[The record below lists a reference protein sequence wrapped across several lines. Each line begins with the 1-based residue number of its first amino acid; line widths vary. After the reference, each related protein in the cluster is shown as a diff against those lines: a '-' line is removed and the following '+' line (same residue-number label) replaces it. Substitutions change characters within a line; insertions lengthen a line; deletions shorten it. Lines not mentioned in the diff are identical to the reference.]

1 MNSVNHKYHHG
12 NLRDEILRAA
22 YNFVLENGYSTMSL
36 RGIAEQC
43 NVSATAIYRHYETK
57 EHLLADVVVKGFVV
71 FNMSVKGKEEDDIF
85 QRCENYL
92 AFAFDNYNIY
102 DLLFSQSVVEFLKFP
117 QILEVADRAFESLL
131 ESVKEH
137 DKSLNDLSASNKAI
151 HIWSFLHG
159 MSSISKKMEVAFN
172 LPDGEMPVPVRSV
185 KRARENLKH
194 FIEDL
199 FRRLLR

>member
-159 MSSISKKMEVAFN
+159 MSSISKKMDVAFN
-172 LPDGEMPVPVRSV
+172 LPDSEMPIPVRSV
-185 KRARENLKH
+185 KRARENLKQ

-199 FRRLLR
+199 F

>member
-1 MNSVNHKYHHG
+1 MKTPFQKYHHG
-12 NLRDEILRAA
+12 NLRDDILKAA
-22 YNFVLENGYSTMSL
+22 YDFVKENGYAAMSL
-36 RGIAEQC
+36 RGIAEEC

-57 EHLLADVVVKGFVV
+57 EHLLADVVAEGFVE
-71 FNMSVKGKEEDDIF
+71 FNASVEGKEEDDIF

-117 QILEVADRAFESLL
+117 QILEVADKAFESLL

-159 MSSISKKMEVAFN
+159 MSSISKKMDVAFN
-172 LPDGEMPVPVRSV
+172 LPDSEMPIPVRSV
-185 KRARENLKH
+185 KRARENLNQ

-199 FRRLLR
+199 F

>member
-1 MNSVNHKYHHG
+1 MNIPFQKYHHG
-12 NLRDEILRAA
+12 NLRDDILKAA
-22 YNFVLENGYSTMSL
+22 YSFVKENGYAAMSL
-36 RGIAEQC
+36 RGIADQC
-43 NVSATAIYRHYETK
+43 DVSATAIYRHYETK
-57 EHLLADVVVKGFVV
+57 EHLLADVVVKGFVE
-71 FNMSVKGKEEDDIF
+71 FNMSVEGEEEDDIF
-85 QRCENYL
+85 QRSENYL

-117 QILEVADRAFESLL
+117 QILEVADKAFESLL

-159 MSSISKKMEVAFN
+159 MSSISKKMDVAFN
-172 LPDGEMPVPVRSV
+172 LPDSEMPIPVRSV
-185 KRARENLKH
+185 KRARENLKQ

-199 FRRLLR
+199 F

>member
-57 EHLLADVVVKGFVV
+57 EHLLADVVAKGFVV
-71 FNMSVKGKEEDDIF
+71 LNSSVKGKEDDDIF

-117 QILEVADRAFESLL
+117 QILDVADKAFESLL

-159 MSSISKKMEVAFN
+159 MSSISKKMDVAFN
-172 LPDGEMPVPVRSV
+172 LPESEMPIPVRSV
-185 KRARENLKH
+185 KRARENLKQ

-199 FRRLLR
+199 F

>member
-1 MNSVNHKYHHG
+1 MDSVNHKYHHG

-159 MSSISKKMEVAFN
+159 MSSISKKMDVAFN
-172 LPDGEMPVPVRSV
+172 LPDSEMPVPVRSV
-185 KRARENLKH
+185 KRARENLKQ

-199 FRRLLR
+199 F

>member
-1 MNSVNHKYHHG
+1 MKIPFQKYHHG
-12 NLRDEILRAA
+12 NLRDDILKAA
-22 YNFVLENGYSTMSL
+22 YDFVKENGYAAMSL
-36 RGIAEQC
+36 RGIAEEC

-57 EHLLADVVVKGFVV
+57 EHLLADVVAEGFVE
-71 FNMSVKGKEEDDIF
+71 FNASVEGKEEDDIF

-102 DLLFSQSVVEFLKFP
+102 DLLFSQSVVEFLNFP
-117 QILEVADRAFESLL
+117 KILEVADKAFESLL
-131 ESVKEH
+131 KSVKEH

-159 MSSISKKMEVAFN
+159 MSSISKKMDVAFN
-172 LPDGEMPVPVRSV
+172 LPESEMPIPVRSV
-185 KRARENLKH
+185 KRARENLNQ

-199 FRRLLR
+199 F

>member
-1 MNSVNHKYHHG
+1 MKIPFQKYHHG
-12 NLRDEILRAA
+12 NLRDDILKAA
-22 YNFVLENGYSTMSL
+22 YNFVKENGYAAMSL
-36 RGIAEQC
+36 RGIAEEC

-57 EHLLADVVVKGFVV
+57 EHLLADVVAEGFVE
-71 FNMSVKGKEEDDIF
+71 FNTSVEGKEEDDIF

-102 DLLFSQSVVEFLKFP
+102 DLLFSQSVVEFLNFP
-117 QILEVADRAFESLL
+117 KILEVADKAFESLL

-159 MSSISKKMEVAFN
+159 MSSISKKMDVAFN
-172 LPDGEMPVPVRSV
+172 LPESEMPIPVRSV
-185 KRARENLKH
+185 KRARENLKQ

-199 FRRLLR
+199 F

>member
-1 MNSVNHKYHHG
+1 MNSENHKYHHG

-159 MSSISKKMEVAFN
+159 MSSISKKMDVAFN
-172 LPDGEMPVPVRSV
+172 LPDNEMPIPVRSV
-185 KRARENLKH
+185 KRARENLKQ

-199 FRRLLR
+199 F

>member
-1 MNSVNHKYHHG
+1 MNIPFQKYHHG
-12 NLRDEILRAA
+12 NLRDDILKAA
-22 YNFVLENGYSTMSL
+22 YSFVKENGYAAMSL
-36 RGIAEQC
+36 RGIADQC

-57 EHLLADVVVKGFVV
+57 EHLLADVVIKGFVE
-71 FNMSVKGKEEDDIF
+71 FNMSVEGKEEDDIF
-85 QRCENYL
+85 QRSENYL

-117 QILEVADRAFESLL
+117 QILDVADKAFESLL

-159 MSSISKKMEVAFN
+159 MSSISKKMDVAFN
-172 LPDGEMPVPVRSV
+172 LPDSEMPIPVRSV
-185 KRARENLKH
+185 KRARENLNQ

-199 FRRLLR
+199 F

>member
-1 MNSVNHKYHHG
+1 MKIPFQKYHHG
-12 NLRDEILRAA
+12 NLRDDILKAA
-22 YNFVLENGYSTMSL
+22 YDFVKENGYAAMSL
-36 RGIAEQC
+36 RGIAEEC

-57 EHLLADVVVKGFVV
+57 EHLLADVVAEGFVE
-71 FNMSVKGKEEDDIF
+71 FNTSVEGKEEDDIF

-102 DLLFSQSVVEFLKFP
+102 DLLFSQSVVEFLNFP
-117 QILEVADRAFESLL
+117 QILDVADKAFESLL

-159 MSSISKKMEVAFN
+159 MSSISKKMDVAFN
-172 LPDGEMPVPVRSV
+172 LPDSEMPIPVRSV
-185 KRARENLKH
+185 KRARENLNQ

-199 FRRLLR
+199 F

>member
-1 MNSVNHKYHHG
+1 MNSENHKYHHG
-12 NLRDEILRAA
+12 NLRDEILIAA

-36 RGIAEQC
+36 RGVAEQC

-57 EHLLADVVVKGFVV
+57 EHLLADVVAKGFVV
-71 FNMSVKGKEEDDIF
+71 LNSSVKGKEDDDIF

-159 MSSISKKMEVAFN
+159 MSSISKKMDVAFN
-172 LPDGEMPVPVRSV
+172 LPDNEMPIPVRSV
-185 KRARENLKH
+185 KRARENLKQ

-199 FRRLLR
+199 F

>member
-1 MNSVNHKYHHG
+1 MNSENHKYHHG
-12 NLRDEILRAA
+12 NLRDEILIAA

-36 RGIAEQC
+36 RGVAEQC

-57 EHLLADVVVKGFVV
+57 EHLLADVVAKGFVV
-71 FNMSVKGKEEDDIF
+71 LNSSVKGKEDDDIF

-117 QILEVADRAFESLL
+117 QILEVAVRAFESLL

-137 DKSLNDLSASNKAI
+137 YKSLNDLSASNKAI

-159 MSSISKKMEVAFN
+159 MSSISKKMDVAFN
-172 LPDGEMPVPVRSV
+172 LPDNEMPIPVRSV
-185 KRARENLKH
+185 KRARENLKQ

-199 FRRLLR
+199 F

>member
-1 MNSVNHKYHHG
+1 MNIPFQKYHHG
-12 NLRDEILRAA
+12 NLRDDILKAA
-22 YNFVLENGYSTMSL
+22 YSFVKENGYAAMSL
-36 RGIAEQC
+36 RGIADQC

-57 EHLLADVVVKGFVV
+57 EHLLADVVIKGFVE
-71 FNMSVKGKEEDDIF
+71 FNMSVEGEEEDDIF

-159 MSSISKKMEVAFN
+159 MSSISKKMDVAFN
-172 LPDGEMPVPVRSV
+172 LPDSEMPIPVRSV
-185 KRARENLKH
+185 KRARENLKQ

-199 FRRLLR
+199 F

>member
-1 MNSVNHKYHHG
+1 MKIPLQKYHHG
-12 NLRDEILRAA
+12 NLRDDILKAA
-22 YNFVLENGYSTMSL
+22 YNFVKENGYAAMSL
-36 RGIAEQC
+36 RGIAEEC

-57 EHLLADVVVKGFVV
+57 EHLLADVVAEGFVE
-71 FNMSVKGKEEDDIF
+71 FNTSVEGKEEDDIF

-102 DLLFSQSVVEFLKFP
+102 DLLFSQSVVEFLNFP
-117 QILEVADRAFESLL
+117 KILEVADKAFESLL
-131 ESVKEH
+131 KSVKEH

-159 MSSISKKMEVAFN
+159 MSSISKKMDVAFN
-172 LPDGEMPVPVRSV
+172 LPDSEMPIPVRSV
-185 KRARENLKH
+185 KRARENLNQ

-199 FRRLLR
+199 F

>member
-12 NLRDEILRAA
+12 NLRDDILKAA
-22 YNFVLENGYSTMSL
+22 YSFVKVNGYAAMSL
-36 RGIAEQC
+36 RGIADQC

-57 EHLLADVVVKGFVV
+57 EHLLADVVVKGFVE
-71 FNMSVKGKEEDDIF
+71 FNMSVEGEEEDDIF
-85 QRCENYL
+85 QRSENYL

-117 QILEVADRAFESLL
+117 QILEVADKAFESLL

-159 MSSISKKMEVAFN
+159 MSSISKKMDDAFN
-172 LPDGEMPVPVRSV
+172 LPDSEMPIPVRSV
-185 KRARENLKH
+185 KRARENLKQ

-199 FRRLLR
+199 F

>member
-57 EHLLADVVVKGFVV
+57 EHLLADVVAKGFNE
-71 FNMSVKGKEEDDIF
+71 FNMSVKGKEEHDIF

-159 MSSISKKMEVAFN
+159 MSSISKKMDVALN
-172 LPDGEMPVPVRSV
+172 LPDSEIAIPVRSF
-185 KRARENLKH
+185 KRARENLKQ

-199 FRRLLR
+199 F

>member
-71 FNMSVKGKEEDDIF
+71 FNMSVKGNEEDDIF

-159 MSSISKKMEVAFN
+159 MSSISKKMDVAFN
-172 LPDGEMPVPVRSV
+172 LPDNEMPIPVRSV
-185 KRARENLKH
+185 KRARENLKL

-199 FRRLLR
+199 F

>member
-1 MNSVNHKYHHG
+1 MNIPFQKYHHG
-12 NLRDEILRAA
+12 NLRDDILKAA
-22 YNFVLENGYSTMSL
+22 YSFVKVNGYAAMSL
-36 RGIAEQC
+36 RGIADQC

-57 EHLLADVVVKGFVV
+57 EHLLADVVVKGFVE
-71 FNMSVKGKEEDDIF
+71 FNMSVEGEEEDDIF
-85 QRCENYL
+85 QRSENYL

-117 QILEVADRAFESLL
+117 QILEVADKAFESLL

-159 MSSISKKMEVAFN
+159 MSSISKKMDVAFS
-172 LPDGEMPVPVRSV
+172 LPDSEMPIPVRSV
-185 KRARENLKH
+185 KRARENLKQ

-199 FRRLLR
+199 F

>member
-1 MNSVNHKYHHG
+1 MNIPFQKYHHG
-12 NLRDEILRAA
+12 NLRDDILKAA
-22 YNFVLENGYSTMSL
+22 YSFVKENGYAAMSL
-36 RGIAEQC
+36 RGIADQC
-43 NVSATAIYRHYETK
+43 DVSATAIYRHYETK
-57 EHLLADVVVKGFVV
+57 EHLLADVVVKGFVE
-71 FNMSVKGKEEDDIF
+71 FNMSVEGEEEDDIF
-85 QRCENYL
+85 QRSENYL

-159 MSSISKKMEVAFN
+159 MSSISKKMDVAFN

-185 KRARENLKH
+185 KRARENLKQ

-199 FRRLLR
+199 F

>member
-36 RGIAEQC
+36 RVIAEQC

-57 EHLLADVVVKGFVV
+57 EHLLADVVAKGFIE
-71 FNMSVKGKEEDDIF
+71 FNMSVKGEEEDNIF

-117 QILEVADRAFESLL
+117 QILEVADKAFESLL

-159 MSSISKKMEVAFN
+159 MSSISKKMDVAFN
-172 LPDGEMPVPVRSV
+172 LPDSEMPIPVRSV
-185 KRARENLKH
+185 KRARENLKQ

-199 FRRLLR
+199 F

>member
-36 RGIAEQC
+36 RGVAEQC

-57 EHLLADVVVKGFVV
+57 EHLLADVVIKGFVE
-71 FNMSVKGKEEDDIF
+71 FNMSVEGKEEDDIF
-85 QRCENYL
+85 QRSENYL

-159 MSSISKKMEVAFN
+159 MSSISKKMDVAFN
-172 LPDGEMPVPVRSV
+172 LPDSEMPIPVRSV
-185 KRARENLKH
+185 KRARENLKQ

-199 FRRLLR
+199 F

>member
-57 EHLLADVVVKGFVV
+57 EHLLADVVVKGFVE
-71 FNMSVKGKEEDDIF
+71 FNMSVEGEEEDDIF
-85 QRCENYL
+85 QRSENYL

-117 QILEVADRAFESLL
+117 KILEVADKAFESLL
-131 ESVKEH
+131 ESVKKH

-159 MSSISKKMEVAFN
+159 MSSISKKMDVAFN
-172 LPDGEMPVPVRSV
+172 LPESEMPIPVRSV
-185 KRARENLKH
+185 KRARENLKQ

-199 FRRLLR
+199 F

>member
-57 EHLLADVVVKGFVV
+57 EHLLADVVAKGFVV
-71 FNMSVKGKEEDDIF
+71 LNSSVKGKEDDDIF

-159 MSSISKKMEVAFN
+159 MSSISKKMDVAFN
-172 LPDGEMPVPVRSV
+172 LPDNEMPIPVRSV
-185 KRARENLKH
+185 KRARENLKL

-199 FRRLLR
+199 F

>member
-1 MNSVNHKYHHG
+1 MNIPFQKYHHG
-12 NLRDEILRAA
+12 NLRDDILKAA
-22 YNFVLENGYSTMSL
+22 YSFVRENGYAAMSL
-36 RGIAEQC
+36 RGIADQC

-57 EHLLADVVVKGFVV
+57 EHLLADVVVKGFIE
-71 FNMSVKGKEEDDIF
+71 FNMSVEGKEEDDIF
-85 QRCENYL
+85 QRSENYL

-117 QILEVADRAFESLL
+117 QILEVADKAFESLL

-159 MSSISKKMEVAFN
+159 MSSISKKMDVAFN
-172 LPDGEMPVPVRSV
+172 LPDSEMPIPVRSV
-185 KRARENLKH
+185 KRARENLKQ

-199 FRRLLR
+199 F